1 MVKGSMDDQGDDH
14 CMQFLVFSILDLFN
28 QLVDGFV
35 SGAALTKTEQVVMK
49 EVFLFERVVES
60 SENDLFKHFA
70 YGWKQ
75 CYQSVALSF
84 ICFFTVPV
92 EKDDNS
98 LFQWFWE
105 AV

>member
-1 MVKGSMDDQGDDH
+1 
-14 CMQFLVFSILDLFN
+14 ILYFFN
-28 QLVDGFV
+28 QLVDGVV
-35 SGAALTKTEQVVMK
+35 SGSTLSKTELVVMK
-49 EVFLFERVVES
+49 YVFLFERVVES
-60 SENDLFKHFA
+60 SEKDLFQYFA

-75 CYQSVALSF
+75 CHRSVELNF
-84 ICFFTVPV
+84 ICDFAVLV